1 MATDSKRRLTFHRR
15 AFLLLI
21 SLSWALVACFILFQY
36 VRERRY
42 KVSSLDAVLQLENVH
57 LLDMVEGRQGLD
69 LAPLIEVDLP
79 DTLRVTVIGF
89 GGEVL
94 YDSYNEASQANA
106 VSENHRH
113 RPEVEAALSS
123 GSGYTI
129 KRLSESTSERYFYSA
144 RRGRYAVMRTAVPYT
159 YSLYSSLRADMG
171 FLWFILAVAAII
183 SIIGYFATRR
193 LGRQIERLRD
203 FAQRAERGERI
214 ECGTTAA
221 RDEIDDISNHVIGLY
236 AELQKTIGERDRE
249 HAKALHETQEK
260 MRIKRQL
267 TNNINHELKTPVASI
282 SGYIETILSNG
293 KMDETTRTAF
303 LQRCLSQCERLGKLL
318 SDVATITRMDDG
330 REQMNR
336 ERVVLND
343 IVDEIA
349 EEVALQPAERRLRVN
364 CDFPD
369 DLAVVGNREMLTSIF
384 RNLASNAVAYS
395 SGRDIFIRLV
405 AEDDEKYTISFAD
418 NGIGVEEEHLP
429 RLFERFYR
437 VDKGRSRKM
446 GGTGLGLSI
455 VKNAVA
461 MHGGTIEAHNRLS
474 GGLEF
479 IFTLKKNS

>member
-1 MATDSKRRLTFHRR
+1 MATDSKRRLPFHRR

-57 LLDMVEGRQGLD
+57 LLDMIERPQGLD
-69 LAPLIEVDLP
+69 LDPLVALDMP
-79 DTLRVTVIGF
+79 DTLRVTVIGLD
-89 GGEVL
+89 GEVL
-94 YDSYNEASQANA
+94 YDSYSEESGGSA
-106 VSENHRH
+106 VLGNHRQ
-113 RPEVEAALSS
+113 RPEVAAALAT
-123 GSGYTI
+123 GAGYTI

-144 RRGRYAVMRTAVPYT
+144 RRGHNVVMRTAVPYT
-159 YSLYSSLRADMG
+159 YSLYRSLRADMG
-171 FLWFILAVAAII
+171 FLWFILAVAVVI

-203 FAQRAERGERI
+203 FAERAERGERI
-214 ECGTTAA
+214 ECGTSVA

-260 MRIKRQL
+260 IRIKRQL
-267 TNNINHELKTPVASI
+267 TNNINHELKTPIASI
-282 SGYIETILSNG
+282 SGYIETIISNER
-293 KMDETTRTAF
+293 MDDATRTAF
-303 LQRCLSQCERLGKLL
+303 LRRCLSQCERLGKLL
-318 SDVATITRMDDG
+318 ADVADITRMDDG
-330 REQMNR
+330 REQIHR

-349 EEVALQPAERRLRVN
+349 EEVAVQPAERRLRVN
-364 CDFPD
+364 CDFEGEV
-369 DLAVVGNREMLTSIF
+369 AVVGNRDMLTSIF

-395 SGRDIFIRLV
+395 SGRDIFIHMV

-461 MHGGTIEAHNRLS
+461 LHGGDIEARNRVS

-479 IFTLKKNS
+479 IFTLRKNP

>member
-1 MATDSKRRLTFHRR
+1 MATDLRRRLPFHRR

-21 SLSWALVACFILFQY
+21 SLSWALVVCFILFQY

-57 LLDMVEGRQGLD
+57 LLDLVERPQGLD
-69 LAPLIEVDLP
+69 LEPLVTADLP
-79 DTLRVTVIGF
+79 DTLRVTLIGF
-89 GGEVL
+89 DGEVL
-94 YDSYNEASQANA
+94 YDSYNETGHSNT
-106 VSENHRH
+106 VSENHLT
-113 RPEVEAALSS
+113 RPEVAAAMAT
-123 GSGYTI
+123 GAGYTI

-144 RRGRYAVMRTAVPYT
+144 RRGRDVVIRTAVPYT
-159 YSLYSSLRADMG
+159 YSLYRSLRADMG
-171 FLWFILAVAAII
+171 FLWFILAVAVVI
-183 SIIGYFATRR
+183 SVIGYFATRR
-193 LGRQIERLRD
+193 LGRQIERLRR
-203 FAQRAERGERI
+203 FAERAERGERI
-214 ECGTTAA
+214 ECLTAQA

-260 MRIKRQL
+260 VRIKRQL

-282 SGYIETILSNG
+282 SGYIETILSNDR
-293 KMDETTRTAF
+293 MDDATRTAF
-303 LQRCLSQCERLGKLL
+303 LRRCLAQCERLGKLL

-330 REQMNR
+330 SLQMDR

-343 IVDEIA
+343 IVSEIA
-349 EEVALQPAERRLRVN
+349 EEVSLQPAERRLRVN
-364 CDFPD
+364 CDFGD
-369 DLAVVGNREMLTSIF
+369 DVAVVGNREMLASIF

-395 SGRDIFIRLV
+395 SGRDIFIHLL
-405 AEDDEKYTISFAD
+405 AEDGESYTISFAD

-437 VDKGRSRKM
+437 VDKGRSRKL

-461 MHGGTIEAHNRLS
+461 MHGGRIEARNRVS

-479 IFTLKKNS
+479 IFTLKKSS

>member
-1 MATDSKRRLTFHRR
+1 MATDSKRRLPFHRR

-193 LGRQIERLRD
+193 LGRQIERKAED
-203 FAQRAERGERI
+203 CYKAEYARA
-214 ECGTTAA
+214 
-221 RDEIDDISNHVIGLY
+221 H
-236 AELQKTIGERDRE
+236 IGEHRE
-249 HAKALHETQEK
+249 GTISGVTQ
-260 MRIKRQL
+260 RGVFV
-267 TNNINHELKTPVASI
+267 ELDNGVEGFVPVASLTATGALLTEGVRLSDPV
-282 SGYIETILSNG
+282 SGKQWSLGDRMMVTIVRADVN
-293 KMDETTRTAF
+293 
-303 LQRCLSQCERLGKLL
+303 LGK
-318 SDVATITRMDDG
+318 I
-330 REQMNR
+330 
-336 ERVVLND
+336 
-343 IVDEIA
+343 
-349 EEVALQPAERRLRVN
+349 
-364 CDFPD
+364 DF
-369 DLAVVGNREMLTSIF
+369 
-384 RNLASNAVAYS
+384 
-395 SGRDIFIRLV
+395 
-405 AEDDEKYTISFAD
+405 
-418 NGIGVEEEHLP
+418 
-429 RLFERFYR
+429 
-437 VDKGRSRKM
+437 
-446 GGTGLGLSI
+446 
-455 VKNAVA
+455 
-461 MHGGTIEAHNRLS
+461 EAA
-474 GGLEF
+474 
-479 IFTLKKNS
+479 

>member
-1 MATDSKRRLTFHRR
+1 
-15 AFLLLI
+15 
-21 SLSWALVACFILFQY
+21 
-36 VRERRY
+36 
-42 KVSSLDAVLQLENVH
+42 
-57 LLDMVEGRQGLD
+57 
-69 LAPLIEVDLP
+69 
-79 DTLRVTVIGF
+79 
-89 GGEVL
+89 
-94 YDSYNEASQANA
+94 
-106 VSENHRH
+106 
-113 RPEVEAALSS
+113 
-123 GSGYTI
+123 
-129 KRLSESTSERYFYSA
+129 
-144 RRGRYAVMRTAVPYT
+144 
-159 YSLYSSLRADMG
+159 
-171 FLWFILAVAAII
+171 
-183 SIIGYFATRR
+183 
-193 LGRQIERLRD
+193 
-203 FAQRAERGERI
+203 
-214 ECGTTAA
+214 
-221 RDEIDDISNHVIGLY
+221 
-236 AELQKTIGERDRE
+236 
-249 HAKALHETQEK
+249 
-260 MRIKRQL
+260 
-267 TNNINHELKTPVASI
+267 
-282 SGYIETILSNG
+282 
-293 KMDETTRTAF
+293 
-303 LQRCLSQCERLGKLL
+303 
-318 SDVATITRMDDG
+318 MDDG

-369 DLAVVGNREMLTSIF
+369 DMAVEGNREMLTSIF

>member
-1 MATDSKRRLTFHRR
+1 M
-15 AFLLLI
+15 
-21 SLSWALVACFILFQY
+21 
-36 VRERRY
+36 
-42 KVSSLDAVLQLENVH
+42 
-57 LLDMVEGRQGLD
+57 
-69 LAPLIEVDLP
+69 
-79 DTLRVTVIGF
+79 
-89 GGEVL
+89 
-94 YDSYNEASQANA
+94 
-106 VSENHRH
+106 
-113 RPEVEAALSS
+113 
-123 GSGYTI
+123 
-129 KRLSESTSERYFYSA
+129 
-144 RRGRYAVMRTAVPYT
+144 
-159 YSLYSSLRADMG
+159 
-171 FLWFILAVAAII
+171 
-183 SIIGYFATRR
+183 
-193 LGRQIERLRD
+193 
-203 FAQRAERGERI
+203 
-214 ECGTTAA
+214 
-221 RDEIDDISNHVIGLY
+221 
-236 AELQKTIGERDRE
+236 QKTIGERDRE

-293 KMDETTRTAF
+293 KMDEATRTAF

-369 DLAVVGNREMLTSIF
+369 DMAVVGNREMLTSIF

>member
-1 MATDSKRRLTFHRR
+1 MATDSKRRLPFHRR

-57 LLDMVEGRQGLD
+57 LLDMIEQPQGTD
-69 LAPLIEVDLP
+69 LATLVALDLP
-79 DTLRVTVIGF
+79 DTLRVTVIDLN
-89 GGEVL
+89 GEIL
-94 YDSYNEASQANA
+94 YDSYNEDVNTNTVHS
-106 VSENHRH
+106 NHLQ
-113 RPEVEAALSS
+113 RPEVAAAIAS
-123 GSGYTI
+123 GAGYTI
-129 KRLSESTSERYFYSA
+129 KRLSESTSQRYFYSA
-144 RRGRYAVMRTAVPYT
+144 RRGRDVVMRTAVPYT
-159 YSLYSSLRADMG
+159 YSLYRSLRADMG
-171 FLWFILAVAAII
+171 FLWFILAVAIFI

-193 LGRQIERLRD
+193 LGRQIERMRR
-203 FAQRAERGERI
+203 FAERAERGERI
-214 ECGTTAA
+214 ECIMMTA
-221 RDEIDDISNHVIGLY
+221 RDEIDDISNHIIGLY

-260 MRIKRQL
+260 IRIKRQL
-267 TNNINHELKTPVASI
+267 TNNINHELKTPIASI
-282 SGYIETILSNG
+282 SGYIETIISNEH
-293 KMDETTRTAF
+293 MDDTTRTNF
-303 LQRCLSQCERLGKLL
+303 LRRCLSQCERLGKLL
-318 SDVATITRMDDG
+318 SDVADITRMDDG
-330 REQMNR
+330 REQINR
-336 ERVVLND
+336 EPVVLND
-343 IVDEIA
+343 IVEEIA

-364 CDFPD
+364 CDFED
-369 DLAVVGNREMLTSIF
+369 EIVVEGNRDMLISIF

-405 AEDDEKYTISFAD
+405 SEDDEKYTISFAD

-461 MHGGTIEAHNRLS
+461 LHGGTIEARNRIS